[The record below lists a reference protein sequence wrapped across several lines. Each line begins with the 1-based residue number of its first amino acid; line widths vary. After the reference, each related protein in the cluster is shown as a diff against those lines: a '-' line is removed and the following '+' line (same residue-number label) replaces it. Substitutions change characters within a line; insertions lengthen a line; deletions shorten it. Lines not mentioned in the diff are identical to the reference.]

1 MAIWVLRKY
10 TPPAHTGEKSARKK
24 RGVAFLG
31 VVATSG
37 GKRFGDLC
45 SMHFSRRGKGVKR
58 GPQDLPCVEIDR
70 LRGWERLHQIRQ
82 AITATRCVC
91 VMKKAKCMVI
101 AVLNILYSGCFTLF
115 ETLEHREEAGMRGLT
130 SFGSRATDPFTGY
143 MRHV

>member
-45 SMHFSRRGKGVKR
+45 SMHFSRDGKGVNPGVDFLKPLLS
-58 GPQDLPCVEIDR
+58 GIFWVV
-70 LRGWERLHQIRQ
+70 GH
-82 AITATRCVC
+82 ATGVVLTGTLWRC
-91 VMKKAKCMVI
+91 
-101 AVLNILYSGCFTLF
+101 T
-115 ETLEHREEAGMRGLT
+115 EA
-130 SFGSRATDPFTGY
+130 
-143 MRHV
+143 